1 MEEGQGTREGRFTV
15 EFQEYKGLGVSHIA
29 QRSLM
34 AGLMYVHIVQVHC
47 CAFGSCVAPFFS
59 TTFRQDS
66 CDDDP
71 LLVAEEVVAVV
82 CRVGTE

>member
-1 MEEGQGTREGRFTV
+1 MDKGTREGRFTV

-29 QRSLM
+29 QRLLM

-47 CAFGSCVAPFFS
+47 CAFGSCVGPFFS
-59 TTFRQDS
+59 ATFRQDS
-66 CDDDP
+66 CDDP
-71 LLVAEEVVAVV
+71 LLVAVEVVVVV